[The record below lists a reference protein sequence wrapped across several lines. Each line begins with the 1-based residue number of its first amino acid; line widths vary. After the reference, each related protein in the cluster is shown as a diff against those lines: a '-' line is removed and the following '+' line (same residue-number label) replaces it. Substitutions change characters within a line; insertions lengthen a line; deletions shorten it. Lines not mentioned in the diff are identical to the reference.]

1 MLERPSA
8 VACARSIVQVERW
21 SLRAIM
27 STGPWAVGVAC
38 SGGGLPVSVVTRSAC
53 QEHVCVVAD
62 VWLDRQ
68 GGGWTCAGMPV
79 ASRPGALRAAM
90 GCCPSLARG
99 SALTGES
106 GSQREAAWGRVNG

>member
-38 SGGGLPVSVVTRSAC
+38 YGGGLPVSVVARSAC
-53 QEHVCVVAD
+53 QAHVCVEAD

-68 GGGWTCAGMPV
+68 GGGWTCAGMP
-79 ASRPGALRAAM
+79 GARKV
-90 GCCPSLARG
+90 GRRTCPDWRHDPCLCGLWACEYQTFVWLS
-99 SALTGES
+99 
-106 GSQREAAWGRVNG
+106 